1 MADFE
6 GGPFEVPLC
15 APSLAQGSGRYFEG
29 TSRAEVMPPAP
40 VAPSSNAQRR
50 EGVASAANR
59 EAMQALDD
67 EREKISE
74 WTYVKISNALKI
86 MYERSDA
93 VGANKH
99 ASTLDMLPSVLR
111 ILEHCNDLIAVKE
124 QDDLV
129 FAEVKAKKKLARR
142 LVRKLT
148 KLANDKGATRAE
160 LEACKAEAEAE
171 LATPEPSAA
180 VPTD

>member
-1 MADFE
+1 
-6 GGPFEVPLC
+6 
-15 APSLAQGSGRYFEG
+15 
-29 TSRAEVMPPAP
+29 MPPAPTP

-50 EGVASAANR
+50 EGVASDANR

-74 WTYVKISNALKI
+74 GTYLKIANALKI
-86 MYERSDA
+86 IYERSDA
-93 VGANKH
+93 VGANEQVN
-99 ASTLDMLPSVLR
+99 TLDLLPSLHR
-111 ILEHCNDLIAVKE
+111 IIAHCNHVIAIKE
-124 QDDLV
+124 QDDRV
-129 FAEVKAKKKLARR
+129 FEQVKAKKKLARR

-160 LEACKAEAEAE
+160 VEACKAEAEAE